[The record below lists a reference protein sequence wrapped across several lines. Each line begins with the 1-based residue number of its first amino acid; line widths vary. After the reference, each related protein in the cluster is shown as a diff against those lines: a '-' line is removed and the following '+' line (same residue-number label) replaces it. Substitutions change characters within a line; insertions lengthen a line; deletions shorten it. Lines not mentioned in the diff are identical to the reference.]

1 MLTSSK
7 VGGFLPKASLF
18 LDPNPSRFRVGL
30 PTNFLTST
38 GQVNF
43 PTSNTVINVNYT
55 GFTPAAQTAFQFAV
69 DIWESLLDSSVPINV
84 NASFANLGSGI
95 LGQAGPE
102 AYARGFSGLPQT
114 NTWYPIALAN
124 SLAGQDLDPTVSDIG
139 SQFNSNFN
147 WYYGLDNNVPT
158 NQISFVSVV
167 LHELGHGLGFLGWMD
182 NQSGVGSWGFGTGFP
197 GIYDRFTEN
206 GSGQS
211 LLNTSLFPN
220 PSTALGSQLTS
231 NNIFFDGSNANA
243 ANGGNRVKLYAP
255 STWSGGSSYSH
266 LDEVFNNT
274 PNALMTYSIGF
285 GESILNPGPV
295 TLGLFKDMGW
305 KLAGSSTNPTLA
317 IAATNANQTEG
328 NSGSKAFTFTVTRAV
343 NTTGANNVNWA
354 VTGSGTSAANATDFV
369 GGVLPSGT
377 VSFAAGE
384 TSKVITV
391 NVQGDTTVEPNENF
405 TVTLSNPTNG
415 ATITTA
421 TAVGTIQ
428 NDDGNTGNTFT
439 NSTPISIPQGGPSTP
454 YPSTI
459 NVSGLSGNI
468 NSLKVTLT
476 NLSHTWPDDIDVL
489 LVGPTG
495 TKALLMSDVGGSSG
509 VNNVTLTFDPT
520 ATSSLPDSG
529 LITSG
534 SYKATDFETG
544 DFFNAPAPGG
554 PYGTDFS
561 VFNGINPN
569 GTWSLYVIDDAG
581 GDAGTIA
588 GGWSLN
594 IGTASTAPTLAIAA
608 TNANQTEGN
617 SGSKAFTFT
626 VTRAV
631 NTTGA
636 NNVNWAVTGSG
647 TSAANATDF
656 VGGVLPSGT
665 VSFAAGETSKVI
677 TVNVQGDTTVEPNE
691 NFTVTLSNPT
701 NGATITTATAVGTI
715 QNDDEGTSV
724 TLASNYSGVS
734 ENGKTNLVYN
744 FTRSGATTNSLT
756 VNFTL
761 GGTAT
766 RGNDYNAYG
775 GNFVSPTTGNIVF
788 ASGQTTA
795 QIEIVTTGDTVKE
808 ANETIAFTLASGTGY
823 TIGTPGAVTTT
834 ILNDD
839 GVLNQQGTTGNDV
852 IEAGTTR
859 NLSGR
864 AGHDILIGSNASDM
878 LVGAA
883 GNDTITSGA
892 GFDVI
897 AYSLAS
903 EGQDTITD
911 FNVFQDTLQVSAAGF
926 GGGLIAG
933 ESIAAAQFVLG
944 TVATTASHRFIFNKP
959 TGQLFFDV
967 DGNGSSVQTLLATLT
982 PNLNLTE
989 DNIFAA

>member
-1 MLTSSK
+1 
-7 VGGFLPKASLF
+7 
-18 LDPNPSRFRVGL
+18 
-30 PTNFLTST
+30 
-38 GQVNF
+38 
-43 PTSNTVINVNYT
+43 
-55 GFTPAAQTAFQFAV
+55 
-69 DIWESLLDSSVPINV
+69 
-84 NASFANLGSGI
+84 
-95 LGQAGPE
+95 
-102 AYARGFSGLPQT
+102 
-114 NTWYPIALAN
+114 
-124 SLAGQDLDPTVSDIG
+124 
-139 SQFNSNFN
+139 
-147 WYYGLDNNVPT
+147 
-158 NQISFVSVV
+158 
-167 LHELGHGLGFLGWMD
+167 
-182 NQSGVGSWGFGTGFP
+182 
-197 GIYDRFTEN
+197 
-206 GSGQS
+206 
-211 LLNTSLFPN
+211 
-220 PSTALGSQLTS
+220 
-231 NNIFFDGSNANA
+231 
-243 ANGGNRVKLYAP
+243 
-255 STWSGGSSYSH
+255 
-266 LDEVFNNT
+266 
-274 PNALMTYSIGF
+274 
-285 GESILNPGPV
+285 
-295 TLGLFKDMGW
+295 
-305 KLAGSSTNPTLA
+305 
-317 IAATNANQTEG
+317 
-328 NSGSKAFTFTVTRAV
+328 
-343 NTTGANNVNWA
+343 
-354 VTGSGTSAANATDFV
+354 
-369 GGVLPSGT
+369 
-377 VSFAAGE
+377 
-384 TSKVITV
+384 
-391 NVQGDTTVEPNENF
+391 
-405 TVTLSNPTNG
+405 
-415 ATITTA
+415 
-421 TAVGTIQ
+421 
-428 NDDGNTGNTFT
+428 
-439 NSTPISIPQGGPSTP
+439 
-454 YPSTI
+454 
-459 NVSGLSGNI
+459 
-468 NSLKVTLT
+468 
-476 NLSHTWPDDIDVL
+476 
-489 LVGPTG
+489 
-495 TKALLMSDVGGSSG
+495 
-509 VNNVTLTFDPT
+509 
-520 ATSSLPDSG
+520 
-529 LITSG
+529 
-534 SYKATDFETG
+534 
-544 DFFNAPAPGG
+544 
-554 PYGTDFS
+554 YGTDFS
-561 VFNGINPN
+561 VFNSTNPN
-569 GTWSLYVIDDAG
+569 GTWSLYVVDDVG

-631 NTTGA
+631 NTTAA

-715 QNDDEGTSV
+715 QNDDEETSV

>member
-1 MLTSSK
+1 MKTTQVSSNLSSTNITSPADSLSFDGASPITFDLTGSDDLTVSKETSPLAVLNFNPSPSTVSSEAPTVPVSPAATSQVDFPAIQTLPSPLKTEGKLLQNTGESVDDPFHDMGMTKTGSSALGEMLTSSK

-18 LDPNPSRFRVGL
+18 LDANPSRFRVGL

-102 AYARGFSGLPQT
+102 AYARDFSGLPQT

-124 SLAGQDLDPTVSDIG
+124 SLAGQDLAPTASDIG

-182 NQSGVGSWGFGTGFP
+182 NQSGSGSWGFGTGFP

-468 NSLKVTLT
+468 NSLKVT
-476 NLSHTWPDDIDVL
+476 
-489 LVGPTG
+489 
-495 TKALLMSDVGGSSG
+495 
-509 VNNVTLTFDPT
+509 
-520 ATSSLPDSG
+520 
-529 LITSG
+529 
-534 SYKATDFETG
+534 
-544 DFFNAPAPGG
+544 
-554 PYGTDFS
+554 
-561 VFNGINPN
+561 
-569 GTWSLYVIDDAG
+569 
-581 GDAGTIA
+581 
-588 GGWSLN
+588 
-594 IGTASTAPTLAIAA
+594 
-608 TNANQTEGN
+608 
-617 SGSKAFTFT
+617 
-626 VTRAV
+626 
-631 NTTGA
+631 
-636 NNVNWAVTGSG
+636 
-647 TSAANATDF
+647 
-656 VGGVLPSGT
+656 
-665 VSFAAGETSKVI
+665 
-677 TVNVQGDTTVEPNE
+677 
-691 NFTVTLSNPT
+691 
-701 NGATITTATAVGTI
+701 
-715 QNDDEGTSV
+715 
-724 TLASNYSGVS
+724 
-734 ENGKTNLVYN
+734 
-744 FTRSGATTNSLT
+744 
-756 VNFTL
+756 
-761 GGTAT
+761 
-766 RGNDYNAYG
+766 
-775 GNFVSPTTGNIVF
+775 
-788 ASGQTTA
+788 
-795 QIEIVTTGDTVKE
+795 
-808 ANETIAFTLASGTGY
+808 
-823 TIGTPGAVTTT
+823 
-834 ILNDD
+834 
-839 GVLNQQGTTGNDV
+839 
-852 IEAGTTR
+852 
-859 NLSGR
+859 
-864 AGHDILIGSNASDM
+864 
-878 LVGAA
+878 
-883 GNDTITSGA
+883 
-892 GFDVI
+892 
-897 AYSLAS
+897 
-903 EGQDTITD
+903 
-911 FNVFQDTLQVSAAGF
+911 
-926 GGGLIAG
+926 
-933 ESIAAAQFVLG
+933 
-944 TVATTASHRFIFNKP
+944 
-959 TGQLFFDV
+959 
-967 DGNGSSVQTLLATLT
+967 
-982 PNLNLTE
+982 
-989 DNIFAA
+989 

>member
-1 MLTSSK
+1 M
-7 VGGFLPKASLF
+7 
-18 LDPNPSRFRVGL
+18 
-30 PTNFLTST
+30 
-38 GQVNF
+38 
-43 PTSNTVINVNYT
+43 
-55 GFTPAAQTAFQFAV
+55 
-69 DIWESLLDSSVPINV
+69 
-84 NASFANLGSGI
+84 
-95 LGQAGPE
+95 
-102 AYARGFSGLPQT
+102 
-114 NTWYPIALAN
+114 
-124 SLAGQDLDPTVSDIG
+124 
-139 SQFNSNFN
+139 
-147 WYYGLDNNVPT
+147 
-158 NQISFVSVV
+158 
-167 LHELGHGLGFLGWMD
+167 
-182 NQSGVGSWGFGTGFP
+182 
-197 GIYDRFTEN
+197 
-206 GSGQS
+206 
-211 LLNTSLFPN
+211 
-220 PSTALGSQLTS
+220 
-231 NNIFFDGSNANA
+231 
-243 ANGGNRVKLYAP
+243 
-255 STWSGGSSYSH
+255 
-266 LDEVFNNT
+266 
-274 PNALMTYSIGF
+274 
-285 GESILNPGPV
+285 
-295 TLGLFKDMGW
+295 
-305 KLAGSSTNPTLA
+305 
-317 IAATNANQTEG
+317 
-328 NSGSKAFTFTVTRAV
+328 
-343 NTTGANNVNWA
+343 
-354 VTGSGTSAANATDFV
+354 
-369 GGVLPSGT
+369 
-377 VSFAAGE
+377 
-384 TSKVITV
+384 ITV
-391 NVQGDTTVEPNENF
+391 NVLGDTTFEPNENF
-405 TVTLSNPTNG
+405 TVILSNPTNG
-415 ATITTA
+415 ANITTA
-421 TAVGTIQ
+421 TATGTIE
-428 NDDGNTGNTFT
+428 NDD
-439 NSTPISIPQGGPSTP
+439 
-454 YPSTI
+454 
-459 NVSGLSGNI
+459 VA
-468 NSLKVTLT
+468 V
-476 NLSHTWPDDIDVL
+476 
-489 LVGPTG
+489 
-495 TKALLMSDVGGSSG
+495 
-509 VNNVTLTFDPT
+509 
-520 ATSSLPDSG
+520 
-529 LITSG
+529 
-534 SYKATDFETG
+534 
-544 DFFNAPAPGG
+544 
-554 PYGTDFS
+554 
-561 VFNGINPN
+561 
-569 GTWSLYVIDDAG
+569 
-581 GDAGTIA
+581 
-588 GGWSLN
+588 
-594 IGTASTAPTLAIAA
+594 PTLAIAA